1 MTFEAIMSDLKA
13 GKYKPVYF
21 LMGEEPFFIDLIT
34 DHLAEHVLTAEE
46 RSFNQL
52 VLYGRDTDMKTIVS
66 SARRYPMMASRQ
78 VIIVREAQ
86 QLKNLEGLESYMGA
100 LMPSTVLVFAYKYK
114 KLDKRTK
121 LAKLLAEKS
130 VLLES
135 DKLREDKV
143 PAWIMNYLKERDYRA
158 DQKTASLLVDFLGND
173 LGKIGNELDKL
184 MLVMP
189 PGSKEITAELIEKNI
204 GISKDYNTFELT
216 RALATG
222 DLVKSGRI
230 VRYFAANPKNNPF
243 ILTIASLFYYFT
255 KVLLYHGLADKSR
268 ENVARELGINPFF
281 AGEYV
286 QAANQFPLAKTRM
299 IISWLREYDLKS
311 KGGSMASEG
320 DLLRELIFK
329 ITH

>member
-1 MTFEAIMSDLKA
+1 MTFEGIMSDLKA
-13 GKYKPVYF
+13 AKYKPVYF

-34 DHLAEHVLTAEE
+34 DYLAEHVLTPEE

-52 VLYGRDTDMKTIVS
+52 VLYGRDTDMKMVVS

-86 QLKNLEGLESYMGA
+86 QLKNMEGLESYLSA
-100 LMPSTVLVFAYKYK
+100 FMPSTVLVFAYKYK

-121 LAKLLAEKS
+121 LAKLLAEKT

-135 DKLREDKV
+135 DKLREDSV
-143 PAWIMNYLKERDYRA
+143 PAWIISYLKERDFRT
-158 DQKTASLLVDFLGND
+158 DQKTATLLVDFLGND

-184 MLVMP
+184 MLVVP
-189 PGSKEITAELIEKNI
+189 SGSREITPELVEKNI

-230 VRYFAANPKNNPF
+230 VRYFASNPKNNPF

-255 KVLLYHGLADKSR
+255 KVLLYHGLADKSK

-286 QAANQFPLAKTRM
+286 QAASQFPLVKTRR
-299 IISWLREYDLKS
+299 IISWLREYDLKA

>member
-1 MTFEAIMSDLKA
+1 MTFEGIMSDLKA
-13 GKYKPVYF
+13 AKYKPVYF

-34 DHLAEHVLTAEE
+34 DYLAEHVLTAEE

-52 VLYGRDTDMKTIVS
+52 VLYGRDTDMKMIVS

-86 QLKNLEGLESYMGA
+86 QLKNMEGLESYLSA
-100 LMPSTVLVFAYKYK
+100 IMPSTVLVFAYKYK

-121 LAKLLAEKS
+121 LAKVLAEKS

-143 PAWIMNYLKERDYRA
+143 PAWIMGYLKERDYRA
-158 DQKTASLLVDFLGND
+158 DQKTATLLVDFLGND

-184 MLVMP
+184 MLVVP
-189 PGSKEITAELIEKNI
+189 SGSKEITADLIEKNI

-230 VRYFAANPKNNPF
+230 VRYFSTNPKNNPF
-243 ILTIASLFYYFT
+243 ILTIASLFYYFA
-255 KVLLYHGLADKSR
+255 KVLLYHGLADKSK
-268 ENVARELGINPFF
+268 ENVARELGINPYFT
-281 AGEYV
+281 GEYV
-286 QAANQFPLAKTRM
+286 QAANQFSFAKTRM
-299 IISWLREYDLKS
+299 IISWLREYDLKA

-320 DLLRELIFK
+320 DLLRELVFK

>member
-34 DHLAEHVLTAEE
+34 DHLAEYVLTAEE

>member
-1 MTFEAIMSDLKA
+1 MTFEGIMSDLKA

-21 LMGEEPFFIDLIT
+21 LMGEEPYFIDLVT
-34 DHLAEHVLTAEE
+34 DFVAGHVLTAEE

-52 VLYGRDTDMKTIVS
+52 ILYGRDTDMRTIVS

-86 QLKNLEGLESYMGA
+86 QMKNLEGLEAYMTA
-100 LMPSTVLVFAYKYK
+100 PMPSTVLLFAYKYK

-130 VLLES
+130 IILES

-143 PAWIMNYLKERDYRA
+143 PGWIMAYLKEKGYQA
-158 DQKTASLLVDFLGND
+158 DQKTATLLVDFLGND
-173 LGKIGNELDKL
+173 LGKVENELLKL
-184 MLVMP
+184 MLVLP
-189 PGSKEITAELIEKNI
+189 AGSQEITADLIEKNI
-204 GISKDYNTFELT
+204 GISKDYNNFELT

-222 DLVKSGRI
+222 DIVKSNRI
-230 VRYFAANPKNNPF
+230 VRYFSNNPKNNPF

-255 KVLLYHGLADKSR
+255 KVLLVHGISDKSK
-268 ENVARELGINPFF
+268 ESISRELGIVPYF
-281 AGEYV
+281 AGEYL
-286 QAANQFPLAKTRM
+286 QAAKNFPLAKTRSV
-299 IISWLREYDLKS
+299 ISWLREYDLKA

-329 ITH
+329 IIH